1 MFNRQVT
8 ALAAYRMAL
17 EATNRDGSLKYN
29 KDTAVEVAR
38 DIVDETHFEYAAETK
53 ARFMRGPVG
62 QLVFQFMN
70 YSQQMTALLATSLK
84 HAVYMDKN
92 ELARLE
98 AIAADKNKSEA
109 ERKEAREAIEDMKEI
124 KREALKRL
132 TGIMFMT
139 GVFAGY
145 EGLPLFWAFEMVMN
159 AMLGDDDEPYNFK
172 LVAKQ
177 SLAELFGDNVARM
190 FSTGVISEVTQMD
203 WASRTSLNG
212 LWFRENVTS
221 KDEAEWLRN
230 QLVDALGPAVGMFVG
245 VAEGLKKINDGY
257 TMRGIE
263 TMLPPI
269 IKDGFKSYRYA
280 TEGATTLRGDPIVAN
295 VGIHGILVQL
305 LGFTPQEVA
314 RAQEARGEI
323 LSIVGQLDRKRSNL
337 MNRLW
342 IAHRTGDTSAYDE
355 IGEEIIEFN
364 SKNPNEEISE
374 ETIRRS
380 FAQRQRISDR
390 AVQGLSLPE
399 RRQYLLEKIEYANP
413 ED

>member
-1 MFNRQVT
+1 
-8 ALAAYRMAL
+8 
-17 EATNRDGSLKYN
+17 
-29 KDTAVEVAR
+29 
-38 DIVDETHFEYAAETK
+38 
-53 ARFMRGPVG
+53 
-62 QLVFQFMN
+62 
-70 YSQQMTALLATSLK
+70 
-84 HAVYMDKN
+84 MDKN

-109 ERKEAREAIEDMKEI
+109 ERKEAREAIEDMKDI
-124 KREALKRL
+124 QREARKRL

-177 SLAELFGDNVARM
+177 SLTELFGDNVARM
-190 FSTGVISEVTQMD
+190 FSTGIISEITQMD

-364 SKNPNEEISE
+364 SKNPSEEISE